1 MSKLLL
7 IVFLMSLSFGS
18 CSPARHAASA
28 PRPWVR
34 YYHRQQRKQERARRR
49 QVKTSVTWSKL

>member
-7 IVFLMSLSFGS
+7 IVFLLSLGLGS
-18 CSPARHAASA
+18 CSPARHSGQA
-28 PRPWVR
+28 PWPWVR

-49 QVKTSVTWSKL
+49 QIKPNITWSKL